1 MRVVAIWARMRVFA
15 VFAKHVQH
23 ILLCGMEDQQ
33 GLIQESKEQ
42 KGQEEKKNLI
52 ISVKLV

>member
-1 MRVVAIWARMRVFA
+1 
-15 VFAKHVQH
+15 
-23 ILLCGMEDQQ
+23 MEDQQ
-33 GLIQESKEQ
+33 GLIQENKEQ